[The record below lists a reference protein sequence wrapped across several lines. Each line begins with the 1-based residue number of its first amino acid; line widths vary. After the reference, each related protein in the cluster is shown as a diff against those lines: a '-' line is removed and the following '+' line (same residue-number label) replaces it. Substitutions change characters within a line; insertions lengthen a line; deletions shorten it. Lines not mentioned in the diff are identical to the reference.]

1 MTVSQQLNDSSWV
14 VKPQPD
20 RTEVAHLMN
29 NAGLT
34 PLVAS
39 LLIQRGLKEPE
50 EVLGFL
56 NPALS
61 AMHHSM
67 LMKDMREAV
76 NRLHQAIEDEERI
89 LIYGDYDVD
98 GTTSVAMV
106 ASYLEG
112 VGGQVETYIPHR
124 YNEGYGVSMAG
135 VRYASENRFS
145 LMITLDCG
153 TKDFDPLADAEDR
166 GIDVI
171 ICDHHLPEAKL
182 PAAFAVLN
190 PKRSDCP
197 YPFKELSGCGVAFK
211 LLQSLAH
218 LMDLPESGIYEEL
231 DLVAISI
238 GADLVELQGENRI
251 MASQGLKQL
260 RKRQRP
266 GILALLRAADIHQAP
281 QTIRDISFTLGPRI
295 NAAGRMDHAQR
306 VVDLLMETRESRA
319 AEVAR
324 EIEEM
329 NQQRREVD
337 EATTASALKQLE
349 KSASGSFVNLVHGKD
364 WHRGV
369 VGIVASRMIEQRYR
383 PSIVLSEENG
393 ALIGSAR
400 SVHGVD
406 IHQALESCE
415 DLLQQFGGHPM
426 AAGLS
431 LKVEQLAEFK
441 KRINDAIA
449 LQLNNVLPK
458 PLVRCDRE
466 VHISELSLEAW
477 KELQQL
483 EPFGPGNPTPV
494 FILKNVVCVRPP
506 RTFGN
511 QGRHL
516 KITIEDATGDFPTID
531 AIGWNMGDLAPHIKQ
546 NVPVDIAFTL
556 VKNTWKPRGWQ
567 NRTELNLH
575 LKAIRNADADLPES
589 TD

>member
-1 MTVSQQLNDSSWV
+1 MTTPQQLTNSSWI
-14 VKPQPD
+14 VKDQPNGPA
-20 RTEVAHLMN
+20 VARLMQ

-34 PLVAS
+34 QLVAS
-39 LLIQRGLKEPE
+39 LLIQRGFEAQE
-50 EVLGFL
+50 DVLGFL

-61 AMHHSM
+61 AMHHSL

-76 NRLHQAIEDEERI
+76 VRLHQAIEDEERI

-98 GTTSVAMV
+98 GTTAVAMV

-124 YNEGYGVSMAG
+124 YDEGYGVSLDG

-153 TKDFDPLADAEDR
+153 TKDFESLNDAAER

-171 ICDHHLPEAKL
+171 ICDHHLPEDTL
-182 PAAFAVLN
+182 PKAFAVLN

-211 LLQSLAH
+211 LLQSLAYR
-218 LMDLPESGIYEEL
+218 MDLPESGIYEEL

-238 GADLVELQGENRI
+238 GADLVDLQGENRI
-251 MASQGLKQL
+251 MASQGLRQL

-266 GILALLRAADIHQAP
+266 GILALMRAADIHQAP

-306 VVDLLMETRESRA
+306 VVDLLMEKSESRA
-319 AEVAR
+319 AEMAR

-329 NQQRREVD
+329 NHRRREVD
-337 EATTASALKQLE
+337 EATTAQALIQLE
-349 KSASGSFVNLVHGKD
+349 QGTAESFCNIVHGTD

-369 VGIVASRMIEQRYR
+369 VGIVASRMIEYRYR
-383 PSIVLSEENG
+383 PSVVLSEEKG
-393 ALIGSAR
+393 ILIGSAR
-400 SVHGVD
+400 SVDGVD
-406 IHQALESCE
+406 IHEALESCE
-415 DLLQQFGGHPM
+415 DLLLQFGGHTM

-431 LKVEQLAEFK
+431 LEVSNLEVFKRRLNAAIQTQLK
-441 KRINDAIA
+441 G
-449 LQLNNVLPK
+449 VLPT
-458 PLVRCDRE
+458 PIIRCDRE
-466 VHISELSLEAW
+466 VHISELSLEAL
-477 KELQQL
+477 KELEQL

-494 FILKNVVCVRPP
+494 FILRNVVSVRPP
-506 RTFGN
+506 RTIGN

-516 KITIEDATGDFPTID
+516 KITIKDPHFDSPAID
-531 AIGWNMGDLAPHIKQ
+531 AIGWNMGELAPQIKQ
-546 NVPVDIAFTL
+546 NMPIDLAFTL

-575 LKAIRNADADLPES
+575 LRSIQSGTDSVSDLA
-589 TD
+589 

>member
-20 RTEVAHLMN
+20 QTAVAHLMN

-76 NRLHQAIEDEERI
+76 HRLHQAIEDEERI

-124 YNEGYGVSMAG
+124 YNEGYGVSMEG

-145 LMITLDCG
+145 LMLTLDCG
-153 TKDFDPLADAEDR
+153 TKDFDPLADAADR

-171 ICDHHLPEAKL
+171 ICDHHLPEATL

-306 VVDLLMETRESRA
+306 VVDLLMEKRESRA

-349 KSASGSFVNLVHGKD
+349 TSASDPFVNLVHGKD

-383 PSIVLSEENG
+383 PSIVLSEETG

-494 FILKNVVCVRPP
+494 FILKNVSCVRPP
-506 RTFGN
+506 RTIGN

-516 KITIEDATGDFPTID
+516 KITVEDATGDFPTID

-546 NVPVDIAFTL
+546 NMPVDIAFTL

-575 LKAIRNADADLPES
+575 LKAIRKADADLPES
-589 TD
+589 RD